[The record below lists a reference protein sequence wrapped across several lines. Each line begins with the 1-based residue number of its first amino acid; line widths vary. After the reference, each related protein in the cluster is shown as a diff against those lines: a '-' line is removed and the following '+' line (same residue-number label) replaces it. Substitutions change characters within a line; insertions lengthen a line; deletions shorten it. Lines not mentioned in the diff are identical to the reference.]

1 MRRPLKFWDNVKL
14 VLVILAAGFLLFV
27 WSAVSWGGGDVL
39 AALINRQVV
48 LEERVWVLEDREKNG
63 EDVLIQLMNLKD
75 RLKEVERDI
84 EKEKKLDQRQKL
96 QW

>member
-1 MRRPLKFWDNVKL
+1 MKT
-14 VLVILAAGFLLFV
+14 VLAILAAGFLLFV
-27 WSAVSWGGGDVL
+27 WSAASWGWDDVL

-63 EDVLIQLMNLKD
+63 EDVLIQLMNLKG
-75 RLKEVERDI
+75 RLQEVEGDI
-84 EKEKKLDQRQKL
+84 EKEKKLNQHQKL